1 MEQKDNSPMAFD
13 EQHSTGVSEPSPSNK
28 KNVLYTFDEHMWDKL
43 PEIQQHSQQ
52 GSKLLQEFSGFCKGY
67 NNALQKFQHEIQKCH
82 DTFQRNLKGSNK
94 KGLSGLVDSNYF
106 GYHLGN
112 KKDEKGDKKK
122 GDKGGGEEEDHMT
135 INPMSDSVNCL
146 KMGAEALISFM
157 EERVTHITGDL
168 IEPLDMYINHHEQT
182 SSQ

>member
-1 MEQKDNSPMAFD
+1 MG
-13 EQHSTGVSEPSPSNK
+13 TNK
-28 KNVLYTFDEHMWDKL
+28 N
-43 PEIQQHSQQ
+43 
-52 GSKLLQEFSGFCKGY
+52 
-67 NNALQKFQHEIQKCH
+67 
-82 DTFQRNLKGSNK
+82 
-94 KGLSGLVDSNYF
+94 
-106 GYHLGN
+106 
-112 KKDEKGDKKK
+112 EKGDKKK
-122 GDKGGGEEEDHMT
+122 GDKGGGGEEEDQLT

>member
-1 MEQKDNSPMAFD
+1 
-13 EQHSTGVSEPSPSNK
+13 
-28 KNVLYTFDEHMWDKL
+28 
-43 PEIQQHSQQ
+43 
-52 GSKLLQEFSGFCKGY
+52 
-67 NNALQKFQHEIQKCH
+67 
-82 DTFQRNLKGSNK
+82 
-94 KGLSGLVDSNYF
+94 
-106 GYHLGN
+106 
-112 KKDEKGDKKK
+112 
-122 GDKGGGEEEDHMT
+122 MT